1 VRLVLRFN
9 HVEFKIDHIGYA
21 VMPYSYPITDSDLYV
36 TITAATNTK
45 ITDINATLSTLDK
58 QVADTIFQLFDA
70 DKITDQHQLYYAA
83 ANAYYAMENGGNIS
97 NKLEVETLLYAST
110 QNQIS
115 KAIKLIGVSEK
126 TTRIA
131 VVVVSEQEND
141 SAASEI
147 AEYLGDMDDQ
157 ALAMNQEKFE
167 ALKKLYEIT
176 DTAIETVGCDRYKAL
191 TSLITEKSTLISLR
205 R

>member
-1 VRLVLRFN
+1 
-9 HVEFKIDHIGYA
+9 
-21 VMPYSYPITDSDLYV
+21 MPYSYKITESTLYV
-36 TITAATNTK
+36 TITAAKNTE
-45 ITDINATLSTLDK
+45 ITDINQTLSQLDK
-58 QVADTIFQLFDA
+58 QVGEKTYQLFDA
-70 DKITDQHQLYYAA
+70 DKITDQYQLYYAA

-115 KAIKLIGVSEK
+115 KAIKLIGVSGK
-126 TTRIA
+126 TKRIA

-141 SAASEI
+141 PTAKKI
-147 AEYLGDMDDQ
+147 AEYLGDIDDK
-157 ALAMNQEKFE
+157 ALEMNQEKFE

-176 DTAIETVGCDRYKAL
+176 DKTIETVGCDRYKAL

>member
-1 VRLVLRFN
+1 
-9 HVEFKIDHIGYA
+9 
-21 VMPYSYPITDSDLYV
+21 MPYSYKITGSNLYV
-36 TITAATNTK
+36 TITVATNTE
-45 ITDINATLSTLDK
+45 ITDINKTLAELDK
-58 QVADTIFQLFDA
+58 KVSSTVFQLFDA
-70 DKITDQHQLYYAA
+70 DKIADQYHLYYAA
-83 ANAYYAMENGGNIS
+83 ANAFYAMENGGNIS
-97 NKLEVETLLYAST
+97 NKLDVETLLYAST

-126 TTRIA
+126 TKRIA
-131 VVVVSEQEND
+131 VVVISEQEND
-141 SAASEI
+141 STATEI
-147 AEYLGDMDDQ
+147 ADYLGDLDDK
-157 ALAMNQEKFE
+157 ALEIDQEKFE

>member
-1 VRLVLRFN
+1 
-9 HVEFKIDHIGYA
+9 
-21 VMPYSYPITDSDLYV
+21 MPYSYPITDSDLNV
-36 TITAATNTK
+36 TITATTNTQ
-45 ITDINATLSTLDK
+45 ITDINTTLSELDK
-58 QVADTIFQLFDA
+58 QVAGTVFQLFDA
-70 DKITDQHQLYYAA
+70 DKIADQHHLYYAA

-97 NKLEVETLLYAST
+97 NKLDVETLLYAST

-126 TTRIA
+126 TKRIA
-131 VVVVSEQEND
+131 VVVISENEND
-141 SAASEI
+141 STATEI
-147 AEYLGDMDDQ
+147 ANYLGDLDDTS
-157 ALAMNQEKFE
+157 LEIDQEKFE

>member
-1 VRLVLRFN
+1 
-9 HVEFKIDHIGYA
+9 
-21 VMPYSYPITDSDLYV
+21 MPYSYKITGSNLYV
-36 TITAATNTK
+36 TITAATNTE
-45 ITDINATLSTLDK
+45 ITDINKTLAELDK
-58 QVADTIFQLFDA
+58 KVSGTVFQLFDA
-70 DKITDQHQLYYAA
+70 DKIADQYHLYYAA

-97 NKLEVETLLYAST
+97 NKLDVETLLYAST

-126 TTRIA
+126 TKRIA
-131 VVVVSEQEND
+131 VVVISEQEND
-141 SAASEI
+141 STAKKI
-147 AEYLGDMDDQ
+147 AEYLGDLDDK
-157 ALAMNQEKFE
+157 ALEIDQEKFV

>member
-1 VRLVLRFN
+1 
-9 HVEFKIDHIGYA
+9 
-21 VMPYSYPITDSDLYV
+21 MPYSYKITGSNLYV
-36 TITAATNTK
+36 TITAATNTE
-45 ITDINATLSTLDK
+45 IADINQTLSQLDQQLGEK
-58 QVADTIFQLFDA
+58 TYQLFDA
-70 DKITDQHQLYYAA
+70 DKIADQHHLYYAA

-97 NKLEVETLLYAST
+97 NKLDVETLLYAST

-126 TTRIA
+126 TKRIA

-141 SAASEI
+141 AVAIKI
-147 AEYLGDMDDQ
+147 AEYLSDIDDKVLEIDQ
-157 ALAMNQEKFE
+157 AKFE